1 MYKPLKFNELKKLN
15 HLTRI
20 NETNKENYSYK
31 NNLSF
36 LKKTK
41 SFPIYPIYPT
51 FAFENLSHKSKEDR
65 GSIQLLEESNNKTK
79 GSIVL
84 HRLNNLLNLT
94 NADRSRLAETRGNLS
109 LSIKKTN
116 IPNLSEGNL
125 NETEQLKLLSKGENT
140 TLELLK
146 ISEIKKESL
155 LNKTGIIQLFYSKG
169 NSGEKNSSVSDSDSD
184 KNTIIYKYLNNN
196 LQRIS
201 PIADIN
207 TQQKNGILFNYSKT
221 IAYNFLNTSTND
233 KIGIT
238 INSGSC
244 SKDTNNNI
252 INSNINSN
260 SNSLNLF
267 FKANSNKPSV
277 GRGGGIY
284 YEAIDINKDLF
295 KINKLLFYFFKSLNC
310 LISKPVYLHTPDKV
324 IIELF
329 YFLNI
334 PKKKVFRLFS
344 ILYYNSFRKK
354 WLSKK
359 SQIFSLNIRKNSLR
373 NKRINTSLP
382 QTKKKIPFIK
392 RKVRKAISRLRGKSN
407 IQRSLLF
414 NLRKINLGE
423 VFISKFQIIIEIL
436 TRKFNKPV
444 VFQITRI
451 HNPYFDSNILVNLL
465 SLNIRNKRKKSRI
478 AINTIYSNKAIK
490 NSNEYNLKSVNLI
503 PAFLSG
509 LNLKIGGR
517 LMQEPIIPRLT
528 TKNFERG
535 ATSPGKVNYLD
546 IANITK
552 KNKKGA
558 NTITIKSAQKFFL

>member
-1 MYKPLKFNELKKLN
+1 MYNPLKLNELKKSYQ
-15 HLTRI
+15 LTRI
-20 NETNKENYSYK
+20 NETNTLENNK
-31 NNLSF
+31 NNLYF

-41 SFPIYPIYPT
+41 SFSIDPM
-51 FAFENLSHKSKEDR
+51 AS
-65 GSIQLLEESNNKTK
+65 GSIQLEGGVNNKTK

-84 HRLNNLLNLT
+84 HRLNKLINIT
-94 NADRSRLAETRGNLS
+94 SAHRSRLSEIGNLS
-109 LSIKKTN
+109 ISLKKTN
-116 IPNLSEGNL
+116 IPNYNKDEL
-125 NETEQLKLLSKGENT
+125 NESGHINNKLLNKGENT

-146 ISEIKKESL
+146 ISEIKKESI
-155 LNKTGIIQLFYSKG
+155 LNKTGYIKLFSKDKD
-169 NSGEKNSSVSDSDSD
+169 KNK
-184 KNTIIYKYLNNN
+184 KNTIIYQYLNNN

-207 TQQKNGILFNYSKT
+207 TQQKNGILFNYNKT
-221 IAYNFLNTSTND
+221 IAYNFLNTSINDNLGNNYNNTIKETTN
-233 KIGIT
+233 ISTNTSTNIS
-238 INSGSC
+238 NSS
-244 SKDTNNNI
+244 STNI
-252 INSNINSN
+252 STVTSPISAYAKK
-260 SNSLNLF
+260 SNSLNNTHSPLF
-267 FKANSNKPSV
+267 KRGIPPY
-277 GRGGGIY
+277 GREG
-284 YEAIDINKDLF
+284 IDINKDLF
-295 KINKLLFYFFKSLNC
+295 QINKLLFYFFKSLNC

-324 IIELF
+324 TIELF

-359 SQIFSLNIRKNSLR
+359 SQIFSLTLSKGRENSLR
-373 NKRINTSLP
+373 NKRIA
-382 QTKKKIPFIK
+382 KIPFIK

-407 IQRSLLF
+407 LQRSLLF
-414 NLRKINLGE
+414 KLRKFNLAE
-423 VFISKFQIIIEIL
+423 VFINKFKIIIEIL

-451 HNPYFDSNILVNLL
+451 HNPFFDSNILVNLL

-478 AINTIYSNKAIK
+478 AINKIYSNKAVK
-490 NSNEYNLKSVNLI
+490 NLNDHNLKSINLI

-509 LNLKIGGR
+509 LKLKIGGR
-517 LMQEPIIPRLT
+517 LMKEPIIPRLT

-546 IANITK
+546 IANITN

-558 NTITIKSAQKFFL
+558 NTITIKSAQNFFI

>member
-1 MYKPLKFNELKKLN
+1 MYNPLSAYAINELKKFYN
-15 HLTRI
+15 LTRI
-20 NETNKENYSYK
+20 NETNKENLSNK

-41 SFPIYPIYPT
+41 SFSMDIM
-51 FAFENLSHKSKEDR
+51 NM
-65 GSIQLLEESNNKTK
+65 EEETNNKTK

-84 HRLNNLLNLT
+84 YRLNKLVNLT
-94 NADRSRLAETRGNLS
+94 SAHRSILADPRGNISLS
-109 LSIKKTN
+109 LKKPN
-116 IPNLSEGNL
+116 IPNHSEEDF
-125 NETEQLKLLSKGENT
+125 NESEQIKNKLLNKGENT

-146 ISEIKKESL
+146 ISEIKKESI
-155 LNKTGIIQLFYSKG
+155 LNKTGYIKLFSSKKKPKD
-169 NSGEKNSSVSDSDSD
+169 KNILNTK
-184 KNTIIYKYLNNN
+184 KNTIIYQYLNNN

-207 TQQKNGILFNYSKT
+207 TQQKNGILFNYNKT
-221 IAYNFLNTSTND
+221 IAYNFLNTSINLNLGNNFNTSINLTTSISTSIRSGVG
-233 KIGIT
+233 IGI
-238 INSGSC
+238 
-244 SKDTNNNI
+244 
-252 INSNINSN
+252 
-260 SNSLNLF
+260 NSLSPVYALN
-267 FKANSNKPSV
+267 
-277 GRGGGIY
+277 RT
-284 YEAIDINKDLF
+284 YEGIDINKDLF

-334 PKKKVFRLFS
+334 PQKKVFRLFS

-359 SQIFSLNIRKNSLR
+359 SKIFSLTLKKNSLR
-373 NKRINTSLP
+373 NKRIA
-382 QTKKKIPFIK
+382 KIPFIK

-407 IQRSLLF
+407 LQRSLLF
-414 NLRKINLGE
+414 NLRKFNLAEVYIN
-423 VFISKFQIIIEIL
+423 KFKILIEII

-478 AINTIYSNKAIK
+478 AINKIYSNKAIK
-490 NSNEYNLKSVNLI
+490 NLNDHNLKSVNLI

-509 LNLKIGGR
+509 LKLKIGGR
-517 LMQEPIIPRLT
+517 LMKEPIIPRLT

-546 IANITK
+546 VANITK

-558 NTITIKSAQKFFL
+558 NTITIKSAQNFFL

>member
-1 MYKPLKFNELKKLN
+1 MYNPLNELKKFYN
-15 HLTRI
+15 LTRI
-20 NETNKENYSYK
+20 NETNSGDAYAKENLSNK

-41 SFPIYPIYPT
+41 SFSMDK
-51 FAFENLSHKSKEDR
+51 LSR
-65 GSIQLLEESNNKTK
+65 TREEEINNKTK

-84 HRLNNLLNLT
+84 YRLNKLVNLT
-94 NADRSRLAETRGNLS
+94 HRSILAEIGNIS
-109 LSIKKTN
+109 LKKTN
-116 IPNLSEGNL
+116 IPNHSRTREEDFNESEQIKN
-125 NETEQLKLLSKGENT
+125 KLLNKGENT

-146 ISEIKKESL
+146 ISEIKKESI
-155 LNKTGIIQLFYSKG
+155 LNKTGYIKLFSSK
-169 NSGEKNSSVSDSDSD
+169 EKLKDKNIPK
-184 KNTIIYKYLNNN
+184 KNTIIYQYLNNN

-207 TQQKNGILFNYSKT
+207 TQQKNGILFNYNKT
-221 IAYNFLNTSTND
+221 IAYNFLNTSIND
-233 KIGIT
+233 NLGINYNT
-238 INSGSC
+238 SLNETTSNSTSLKSEINSLSPAI
-244 SKDTNNNI
+244 SYA
-252 INSNINSN
+252 
-260 SNSLNLF
+260 LNRTF
-267 FKANSNKPSV
+267 E
-277 GRGGGIY
+277 G
-284 YEAIDINKDLF
+284 IDINKDLF

-310 LISKPVYLHTPDKV
+310 LISKPVYSHTPDKV

-359 SQIFSLNIRKNSLR
+359 SQIFSLTLKKNSLR
-373 NKRINTSLP
+373 NKRIA
-382 QTKKKIPFIK
+382 KIPFIK

-407 IQRSLLF
+407 LQRSLLF
-414 NLRKINLGE
+414 NLRKFNLAEVYIN
-423 VFISKFQIIIEIL
+423 KFKILIEIL

-444 VFQITRI
+444 LFQITRI

-478 AINTIYSNKAIK
+478 AINKIYSNKAIK
-490 NSNEYNLKSVNLI
+490 NLNDHNLKSVNLI

-509 LNLKIGGR
+509 LKLKIGGR
-517 LMQEPIIPRLT
+517 LMKEPIIPRLT

-558 NTITIKSAQKFFL
+558 NTITIKSAQNFFL

>member
-1 MYKPLKFNELKKLN
+1 MNKPLKLNELKKFY
-15 HLTRI
+15 HLTKI
-20 NETNKENYSYK
+20 NETNKENLSYK

-36 LKKTK
+36 LKETK
-41 SFPIYPIYPT
+41 SLTMDPIDPT
-51 FAFENLSHKSKEDR
+51 FALANLRKKANEDR
-65 GSIQLLEESNNKTK
+65 GSIHMEEEINNKTK

-84 HRLNNLLNLT
+84 YRLNKLLNLT
-94 NADRSRLAETRGNLS
+94 SAERSRLAETRGNLS
-109 LSIKKTN
+109 LSLTKTN
-116 IPNLSEGNL
+116 IPNHSEDNL
-125 NETEQLKLLSKGENT
+125 NENGKIKLLSKRENT

-146 ISEIKKESL
+146 ISEIKKESI
-155 LNKTGIIQLFYSKG
+155 LNKTGFIQLFSNK
-169 NSGEKNSSVSDSDSD
+169 KNPKDKNK
-184 KNTIIYKYLNNN
+184 KNTILYKYLNNN

-207 TQQKNGILFNYSKT
+207 TQQKNGILFNYNKT
-221 IAYNFLNTSTND
+221 IAYNFLNTSISKYLGLSYNTS
-233 KIGIT
+233 
-238 INSGSC
+238 INPSTST
-244 SKDTNNNI
+244 SLK
-252 INSNINSN
+252 SN
-260 SNSLNLF
+260 SILPMDRS
-267 FKANSNKPSV
+267 
-277 GRGGGIY
+277 
-284 YEAIDINKDLF
+284 YEGIDINKDLF

-324 IIELF
+324 IIQLF

-344 ILYYNSFRKK
+344 ILYYNSFRKE

-359 SQIFSLNIRKNSLR
+359 SQISSLSNSKKFLS
-373 NKRINTSLP
+373 NKRIA
-382 QTKKKIPFIK
+382 KIPFIK
-392 RKVRKAISRLRGKSN
+392 RKVRKAISRLRGKSSL
-407 IQRSLLF
+407 QRNLLF
-414 NLRKINLGE
+414 NLRKFNLAEVYIN
-423 VFISKFQIIIEIL
+423 KFKIIIEIL

-444 VFQITRI
+444 VFQIIRT

-465 SLNIRNKRKKSRI
+465 SLNIRNKKKKSRI
-478 AINTIYSNKAIK
+478 AINKIYSNKAVK
-490 NSNEYNLKSVNLI
+490 NLNDHNLKSVNLI

-517 LMQEPIIPRLT
+517 LMKEPIIPRLT

-558 NTITIKSAQKFFL
+558 NTITIKSAQNFFV

>member
-1 MYKPLKFNELKKLN
+1 LFRKKREGTNLIKIKIKMYNPLKLNELKKFYN
-15 HLTRI
+15 LTRI
-20 NETNKENYSYK
+20 NETNKENLSNK

-41 SFPIYPIYPT
+41 SFSMDIM
-51 FAFENLSHKSKEDR
+51 NM
-65 GSIQLLEESNNKTK
+65 EEEINNKTK

-84 HRLNNLLNLT
+84 YRLNKLVNLT
-94 NADRSRLAETRGNLS
+94 SAHRSILAEPRGNISLS
-109 LSIKKTN
+109 LKKTN
-116 IPNLSEGNL
+116 IPNHSEEDF
-125 NETEQLKLLSKGENT
+125 NESEQIKNKLLNKGENT

-146 ISEIKKESL
+146 ISEIKKESI
-155 LNKTGIIQLFYSKG
+155 LNKTGYIKLFSSK
-169 NSGEKNSSVSDSDSD
+169 EKPKDKNK
-184 KNTIIYKYLNNN
+184 KNTIIYQYLNNN

-207 TQQKNGILFNYSKT
+207 TKQKNGILFNYNKT
-221 IAYNFLNTSTND
+221 IAYNFLNTSIND
-233 KIGIT
+233 NLGNNYNTSLNETTSISTSLKSGI
-238 INSGSC
+238 
-244 SKDTNNNI
+244 
-252 INSNINSN
+252 
-260 SNSLNLF
+260 NSLN
-267 FKANSNKPSV
+267 
-277 GRGGGIY
+277 RT
-284 YEAIDINKDLF
+284 YEGIDINKDLF

-359 SQIFSLNIRKNSLR
+359 SQIFSLTLKKNSLR
-373 NKRINTSLP
+373 NKRIA
-382 QTKKKIPFIK
+382 KIPFIK

-407 IQRSLLF
+407 LQRSLLF
-414 NLRKINLGE
+414 NLRKFNLAEVYIN
-423 VFISKFQIIIEIL
+423 KFKILIEIL

-478 AINTIYSNKAIK
+478 AINKIYSNKAIK
-490 NSNEYNLKSVNLI
+490 NLNDHNLKSVNLI

-509 LNLKIGGR
+509 LKLKIGGR
-517 LMQEPIIPRLT
+517 LMKEPIIPRLT

-558 NTITIKSAQKFFL
+558 NTITIKSAQNFFL